1 MQQKGLYFN
10 ISTTS
15 TLLGTH
21 GEVSE
26 KNQSN
31 HIKSY
36 CGGLHLMIVQF
47 VIVLWRD
54 SIYVKSPN
62 EM

>member
-21 GEVSE
+21 GEGSE
-26 KNQSN
+26 KIKSN

-36 CGGLHLMIVQF
+36 CGGLHLLIVQF
-47 VIVLWRD
+47 VILLWRD
-54 SIYVKSPN
+54 CIYVKIP
-62 EM
+62 E